1 MILNKNE
8 LKNNNKILER
18 KQRVI
23 KITNDE
29 QNKERKKCVAAAIV
43 VEIYEL
49 KFPHDAFS
57 WRNRKNIPV
66 SAH

>member
-57 WRNRKNIPV
+57 
-66 SAH
+66 

>member
-29 QNKERKKCVAAAIV
+29 QNKERKKCVDAEAIF
-43 VEIYEL
+43 VEFYEL

-57 WRNRKNIPV
+57 
-66 SAH
+66 